1 MTKRIVT
8 TLMAAIA
15 WAAAASTA
23 WAGETAFEFIGC
35 GISKNVVVEASPE
48 LRIQAIENWAINTST
63 AVKDWEKATKH
74 CVGYVRIMDGKPTG
88 KGACKWQDATGDSAI
103 FEWEIHTNGDYT
115 VAWLGG
121 AGKYKGIK
129 GGGNFEV
136 SNSAKPVVEG
146 TQFQCIRDYGKYT
159 LP

>member
-48 LRIQAIENWAINTST
+48 LRVQAIENWAINTST
-63 AVKDWEKATKH
+63 AVKDW
-74 CVGYVRIMDGKPTG
+74 
-88 KGACKWQDATGDSAI
+88 
-103 FEWEIHTNGDYT
+103 
-115 VAWLGG
+115 
-121 AGKYKGIK
+121 
-129 GGGNFEV
+129 
-136 SNSAKPVVEG
+136 
-146 TQFQCIRDYGKYT
+146 
-159 LP
+159 

>member
-8 TLMAAIA
+8 TLMAAIG

-48 LRIQAIENWAINTST
+48 LTVQAIENWAINTST

-88 KGACKWQDATGDSAI
+88 KGACKWQDATGGACGRVEPGCD
-103 FEWEIHTNGDYT
+103 GDRGPSRHGLSSPAT
-115 VAWLGG
+115 RPATR
-121 AGKYKGIK
+121 
-129 GGGNFEV
+129 
-136 SNSAKPVVEG
+136 S
-146 TQFQCIRDYGKYT
+146 T
-159 LP
+159 

>member
-1 MTKRIVT
+1 M
-8 TLMAAIA
+8 
-15 WAAAASTA
+15 
-23 WAGETAFEFIGC
+23 
-35 GISKNVVVEASPE
+35 VVEASPE
-48 LRIQAIENWAINTST
+48 LRVQAIENWAINTST

-103 FEWEIHTNGDYT
+103 FEWEIHANGDYT